1 MFLRK
6 AIIHFVLPNIF
17 LDTTDFHYVSVFTT
31 SLVFDNERLY
41 VTEKRVTSARIVLEV
56 FQSDLLLRLSTL
68 LM

>member
-17 LDTTDFHYVSVFTT
+17 LDITDFHYVPVF
-31 SLVFDNERLY
+31 VDNFLSIGRLY
-41 VTEKRVTSARIVLEV
+41 VTEKRVKWDRIVLEV

-68 LM
+68 LI